1 MLIFDIN
8 ILILFGHEVLKKV
21 LFSIYLMSK
30 NKNRSSDDD
39 TTFQMPNDPFR
50 VKRKYTKKNQVE
62 QILPPPVEQVTTM
75 LPSTEPPKKTR
86 RQVMKVHGVSR
97 DHEGNLLF
105 AVSFAKA
112 KTFYY
117 LTNEEMKANYA
128 TYLIGFYERHI
139 QFGETI
145 NINSIQIEK

>member
-1 MLIFDIN
+1 
-8 ILILFGHEVLKKV
+8 
-21 LFSIYLMSK
+21 MSR
-30 NKNRSSDDD
+30 NKNQSSDDD
-39 TTFQMPNDPFR
+39 STYQMPNDPFR

-62 QILPPPVEQVTTM
+62 QNSIPPVEQVVPM

-86 RQVMKVHGVSR
+86 KQVMRVHGVSR
-97 DHEGNLLF
+97 DSEGNLLF

-117 LTNEEMKANYA
+117 LTNEEMKTNYP

-139 QFGETI
+139 HFGKTI
-145 NINSIQIEK
+145 DINSIQVEK

>member
-1 MLIFDIN
+1 
-8 ILILFGHEVLKKV
+8 
-21 LFSIYLMSK
+21 MSK

-39 TTFQMPNDPFR
+39 TTYKMPNDPFR
-50 VKRKYTKKNQVE
+50 VKRKYTKKNQTE
-62 QILPPPVEQVTTM
+62 QVFAPPVEQITTL

-97 DHEGNLLF
+97 DPDGNLLF

-117 LTNEEMKANYA
+117 LTNEEMKTNYP
-128 TYLIGFYERHI
+128 TYLIGFYERNI
-139 QFGETI
+139 RFGETI
-145 NINSIQIEK
+145 NINSIQTEK